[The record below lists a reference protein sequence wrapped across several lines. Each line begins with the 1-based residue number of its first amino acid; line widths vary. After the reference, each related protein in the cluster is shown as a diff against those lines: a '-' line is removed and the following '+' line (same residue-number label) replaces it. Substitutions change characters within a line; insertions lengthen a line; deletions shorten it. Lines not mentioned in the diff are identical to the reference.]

1 MMDEQG
7 PGSNADALSLRKE
20 GKENAHAHDERRAM
34 TTTDPPQLKKH
45 NLGKIIS
52 VVCKMYIFLYPSI
65 FYRIP
70 LKKQNNSVFN
80 VKARC
85 KCIKI

>member
-34 TTTDPPQLKKH
+34 TTTDPPQLK
-45 NLGKIIS
+45 NTIWGK
-52 VVCKMYIFLYPSI
+52 
-65 FYRIP
+65 
-70 LKKQNNSVFN
+70 
-80 VKARC
+80 
-85 KCIKI
+85 